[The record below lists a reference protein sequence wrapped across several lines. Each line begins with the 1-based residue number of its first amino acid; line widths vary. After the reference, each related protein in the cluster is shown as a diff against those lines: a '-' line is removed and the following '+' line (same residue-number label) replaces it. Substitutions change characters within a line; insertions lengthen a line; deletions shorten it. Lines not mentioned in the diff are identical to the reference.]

1 MCSLINQTTSKN
13 LSFYLFYTVAAA
25 ASFISSKARNPG
37 AGMMS
42 SVAMICSK
50 RSATKYPVI
59 KDISSLKCKQKRIIY
74 KLTPKL

>member
-1 MCSLINQTTSKN
+1 
-13 LSFYLFYTVAAA
+13 
-25 ASFISSKARNPG
+25 
-37 AGMMS
+37 MMS